1 MITVIIIKTILIA
14 FLCIGGIIFWAQTIA
29 GGMKEMQKNTKT
41 KQRKKKVN
49 ERKKSKHFRN
59 KI

>member
-29 GGMKEMQKNTKT
+29 GGIKEIQKNTKT
-41 KQRKKKVN
+41 KQRKEKKDEN
-49 ERKKSKHFRN
+49 NTPTTK
-59 KI
+59 